1 MEIFVKIVQFVLSL
15 SILVICHEMGHFL
28 FAKLFK
34 TRVEKFYI
42 FFNPWFSL
50 FKFKRG
56 ETEYGM
62 GWLPLGGYVKIAGM
76 IDESMDT
83 EQMKQPAQ
91 PWEFRSKPAWQR
103 LLIMVGG
110 VLMNVIV
117 AFMIYIGI
125 LYTWGE
131 TYLPAKNVTYGV
143 VCDPIFTEM
152 GVEKGDIIVALDHRE
167 LERFTDI
174 LPELLLEK
182 PQTMQVLR
190 NGQEVSLQVPDD
202 LVANLLELSSR
213 SFSLNPLL
221 TPRYPVNGVVIGD
234 FADYSVAYDAGMRK
248 GDTVLAVNGQGFRF
262 YDEFTDAVEANKGK
276 EVTATVLRGTDTLAY
291 TFTLGNDGKFG
302 IYVSLPPVPFEY
314 VTKDYTLW
322 KAIPAGVKM
331 GVDQLGSYV
340 QQLKL
345 LFSQGETAVKSV
357 GGFATIAN
365 VFPGMWSWPDFWS
378 LTALISIMLAVVNI
392 LPIPALDG
400 GHVLFLLYE
409 VITRRKPSDRFM
421 EYAQIAG
428 MVFIFGLFILAN
440 VNDIIKIFG

>member
-262 YDEFTDAVEANKGK
+262 YDEFTEICNEGLYVVGGYSCRSEDGRGPAGFIRAAVEIVVFTRGDGSEIGRGLCDDSERVPGDVELAGFLEFDGIDFDNAGSG
-276 EVTATVLRGTDTLAY
+276 EYFAHPGIGRRACALFTV
-291 TFTLGNDGKFG
+291 
-302 IYVSLPPVPFEY
+302 
-314 VTKDYTLW
+314 
-322 KAIPAGVKM
+322 
-331 GVDQLGSYV
+331 
-340 QQLKL
+340 
-345 LFSQGETAVKSV
+345 
-357 GGFATIAN
+357 
-365 VFPGMWSWPDFWS
+365 
-378 LTALISIMLAVVNI
+378 
-392 LPIPALDG
+392 
-400 GHVLFLLYE
+400 
-409 VITRRKPSDRFM
+409 
-421 EYAQIAG
+421 
-428 MVFIFGLFILAN
+428 
-440 VNDIIKIFG
+440 